1 MILGIDEVGRGCWA
15 GPLVMGAVVLGES
28 KVEGLTDSK
37 VLTKKR
43 RAELALEINDKAL
56 AAGLGWVEAREIDE
70 LGLSRSLR
78 LACRRAVE
86 QIKAPHSEIII
97 DGTVNFLAGTGK
109 EPFSSTLAKADLLIP
124 AVSAASIVAKEAR
137 DLYMRQQAEIYPG
150 YGFEEHVGYGTAKH
164 RLAIEKNGPCELHRL
179 SFAPLRKYA
188 DIKAETVSEDTL
200 TTKKIGDAAE
210 NVVASELQSRG
221 HEIIAR
227 NWRTKFCEIDIVS
240 VLDNTV
246 YFTEVKYRKSSEYGD
261 GLEAITAKK
270 QRQIKFAAEVFL
282 TKYKQFK
289 DFNVALLAADASDDP
304 VVINNIIEI
313 N

>member
-1 MILGIDEVGRGCWA
+1 
-15 GPLVMGAVVLGES
+15 MGAVVLGES

>member
-15 GPLVMGAVVLGES
+15 GPLVMGAVVLGEA

-56 AAGLGWVEAREIDE
+56 AVGLGWVEAKEIDE

-109 EPFSSTLAKADLLIP
+109 EPFTSTLAKADLLIP

-137 DLYMRQQAEIYPG
+137 DLYMRQQAEVYLG

-179 SFAPLRKYA
+179 SFAPLKQYA
-188 DIKAETVSEDTL
+188 RLKPKVGMDDNV

-210 NVVASELQSRG
+210 NLVASELHSRG
-221 HEIIAR
+221 HEVIAR

-240 VLDNTV
+240 VLEGTV

-270 QRQIKFAAEVFL
+270 QHKIKFAAEVFL
-282 TKYKQFK
+282 NKYKDFK
-289 DFNVALLAADASDDP
+289 DFNVVLLAADASGNP
-304 VVINNIIEI
+304 VAINNILEI